1 MNPVQ
6 PMIEFFLDL
15 YSLLPV
21 SLLALID
28 LVIVF
33 FIIITVINIL
43 QKVG

>member
-15 YSLLPV
+15 YSLLPA

-28 LVIVF
+28 FGIVLF
-33 FIIITVINIL
+33 AVAILFGIL
-43 QKVG
+43 QKVR

>member
-6 PMIEFFLDL
+6 PMIEFFLDF

-33 FIIITVINIL
+33 FIVIIIIGIL
-43 QKVG
+43 QKVR